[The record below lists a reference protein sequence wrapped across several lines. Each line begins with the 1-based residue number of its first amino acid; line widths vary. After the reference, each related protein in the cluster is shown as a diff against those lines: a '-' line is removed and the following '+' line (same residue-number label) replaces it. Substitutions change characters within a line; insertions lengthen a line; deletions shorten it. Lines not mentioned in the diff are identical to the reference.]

1 MWLVLCDDS
10 EQLNPSRAGLG
21 HLVGL
26 GAVLFPEET
35 VALYS
40 TRIKAARAEL
50 GVPPIAE
57 IKWSPKSGSWF
68 KTAEGRPVRAELQ
81 RRMIDAAVEAGARSI
96 SVVWARGRL
105 EWEIPRVRA
114 MVLGFLY
121 DKVSNFLRNQDPQ
134 GRGIVV
140 ADEPGGN
147 SAEQHAWLADTLPL
161 TTKGTKFNAPTRIV
175 MPILMAPSHHV
186 PQLQLADLV
195 AGVTVGAVAG
205 SPYATALMPNLLRI
219 ASRDE
224 GGRVGGTGLTLWPPD
239 LANLYWHVCR
249 DTTRRDRGGEYVLP
263 HSGWDYH
270 IDAGTPA
277 A

>member
-40 TRIKAARAEL
+40 TRIKAAREEL
-50 GVPPIAE
+50 GVPPTAE

-68 KTAEGRPVRAELQ
+68 KTADGRPVRAELQ

-105 EWEIPRVRA
+105 DWEIPRVRA
-114 MVLGFLY
+114 TVLGFLY

-224 GGRVGGTGLTLWPPD
+224 CGRVGGTGLTLWPPD
-239 LANLYWHVCR
+239 LANLYWHVCC
-249 DTTRRDRGGEYVLP
+249 DTTRRDKGCEYELP